1 MEGKKNNKVVKVII
15 LIVIIIVCIGIGIGI
30 SYFFLNKQNK
40 NKQENSESNE
50 DVILNSQ
57 VGKLSEKSFSNMKSN
72 NEELGETQK
81 EILEYFDNDYFEI
94 NSSEALQKY
103 PQVFKGAKL
112 YISPVVVR
120 KIIKSTDEEYEVLV
134 SSGYTLEGASE
145 EIEYALKGTQLE
157 ERLIEGDSIEVYGKY
172 TDINTYQ
179 ADGKSYTVPTIT
191 PTNIVREGK
200 NRFDFDTISKVA
212 KTIFGNDI
220 KITEPVY
227 EQDFSLTEIEHSDP
241 SDSFYLVTL
250 DNQSN
255 ANFKVFDMFNN
266 RGYIGYNR
274 THNKISE
281 NVTKKLFISADFE
294 HYIVTTYD
302 DELKMSYMD
311 YFDKDLKKLW
321 SREFE
326 YKSTNASINSSPFIS
341 TLDYDTNKLAFVVDN
356 DMYLI
361 DIETGENII
370 EPVIVGTKIKV
381 NMFDDGIVLI
391 GNENKDTIMKVDFNG
406 NILYRIDADTSMTGI
421 DYVNSQIVNNKLIV
435 RLEGRKAL
443 DSRGRAYLEKYIVLN
458 NNGNIEYSTNE
469 TEQ

>member
-212 KTIFGNDI
+212 
-220 KITEPVY
+220 
-227 EQDFSLTEIEHSDP
+227 
-241 SDSFYLVTL
+241 
-250 DNQSN
+250 
-255 ANFKVFDMFNN
+255 
-266 RGYIGYNR
+266 
-274 THNKISE
+274 
-281 NVTKKLFISADFE
+281 
-294 HYIVTTYD
+294 
-302 DELKMSYMD
+302 
-311 YFDKDLKKLW
+311 
-321 SREFE
+321 
-326 YKSTNASINSSPFIS
+326 
-341 TLDYDTNKLAFVVDN
+341 
-356 DMYLI
+356 
-361 DIETGENII
+361 
-370 EPVIVGTKIKV
+370 
-381 NMFDDGIVLI
+381 
-391 GNENKDTIMKVDFNG
+391 
-406 NILYRIDADTSMTGI
+406 
-421 DYVNSQIVNNKLIV
+421 
-435 RLEGRKAL
+435 
-443 DSRGRAYLEKYIVLN
+443 
-458 NNGNIEYSTNE
+458 
-469 TEQ
+469 